1 MAFLDNS
8 GDIILDAVL
17 TDTGRFRL
25 AKGDGSFK
33 IAKFALG
40 DEEIDYSL
48 YDKNN
53 ANGSA
58 YHDLNI
64 MQTPVLEAFTNN
76 ASSMSSKLVSMARNN
91 LLYLPIIKLN
101 ETEKDNQTVGTAAN
115 TLSDFFYVAV
125 DQTTEDKIG
134 IRGDW
139 PSGYISGQ
147 TLTKSPCILLEQG
160 LDTMEIPPNVAL
172 DADLVETQY
181 ILEMDNRLGKPAAK
195 VSTGATGPRIAS
207 PSFID
212 DDNIASYYFS
222 SNQTPD
228 YVISGDYTGKIQ
240 NKEQQ
245 NINAKRIRGPRGSI
259 FYFKIAS
266 SIDLATSTY
275 LFEQLGGTT
284 SITVGGVASTYYFI
298 DSNVR
303 ILGGTTGFTMD
314 LPIRFIKWKSTP

>member
-40 DEEIDYSL
+40 DDEINYTQ

-53 ANGSA
+53 ASGSA
-58 YHDLNI
+58 YYDLTI

-76 ASSMSSKLVSMARNN
+76 ASSMISKLVTMSRNN
-91 LLYLPIIKLN
+91 LMYLPIIKLDQEDPN
-101 ETEKDNQTVGTAAN
+101 NQTAGVSAGFSTN
-115 TLSDFFYVAV
+115 FFYVAV
-125 DQTTEDKIG
+125 DQDTEDEVDKG
-134 IRGDW
+134 GTW
-139 PSGYISGQ
+139 GGGVISGQ
-147 TLTKSPCILLEQG
+147 TLSQAPCILLEQG

-172 DADLVETQY
+172 DPDLVEDQY
-181 ILEMDNRLGKPAAK
+181 ILEIDNRFGKPARK
-195 VSTGATGPRIAS
+195 SGTISIAS

-222 SNQTPD
+222 LSQTPG
-228 YVISGDYTGKIQ
+228 YVADDWPLKIQ
-240 NKEQQ
+240 NKSSQ
-245 NINAKRIRGPRGSI
+245 NIAAKRIRGPRGTQ

-275 LFEQLGGTT
+275 LFEKLGSTT
-284 SITVGGVASTYYFI
+284 PLNFGGGSKDYYFI

-303 ILGGTTGFTMD
+303 IIGGTTGYTLD
-314 LPIRFIKWKSTP
+314 IPIRFIKLIPS

>member
-40 DEEIDYSL
+40 DEEIDYTQ

-58 YHDLNI
+58 YYDLTI

-101 ETEKDNQTVGTAAN
+101 ETKKDNQTVGTAAD
-115 TLSDFFYVAV
+115 TLSSFFYVAV
-125 DQTTEDKIG
+125 DQTTEDKISAQ
-134 IRGDW
+134 GDW

-147 TLTKSPCILLEQG
+147 TLTRSPCILLEQG
-160 LDTMEIPPNVAL
+160 LDTLEIPPNVSL

-181 ILEMDNRLGKPAAK
+181 ILEMDNRFGKPAAK
-195 VSTGATGPRIAS
+195 VTAGGGPRIAS

-222 SNQTPD
+222 SNQTPE
-228 YVISGDYTGKIQ
+228 YVNAGDYPGKIQ

-245 NINAKRIRGPRGSI
+245 NVNAKRIRGPRGSI

-275 LFEQLGGTT
+275 LFEQLGGTA

-303 ILGGTTGFTMD
+303 LIGATTGFTMD